1 MIVDLERNPKQYEFY
16 VQAMAAAQ
24 GATEKRNLL
33 YGGAIR
39 GGKSFVCATIW
50 LRLAAMYPNSKWHV
64 IRSDF
69 PKLVKTIIPTF
80 EKIIDGAP
88 HYKWSRDK
96 SNYFVEN
103 LKTKAKI
110 FFMAEN
116 ISQDPTLN
124 SFLGLETN
132 GIYFEQIEE
141 LSKKLWNIGRSRVGS
156 WYLDKMPTPLI
167 LATFNPSQTWIKTDI
182 HEPYLRGELAKE
194 YYYQLALPT
203 DNAFVTEEQK
213 NVWNSLDER
222 YIRQFIEGD
231 WSNFDNDGSRW
242 AYAYDPQK
250 HLDEFDINPMQEV
263 ILSFDFN
270 RNPMTCSVLQTNR
283 FDSIDIYET
292 IKLPNSDIY
301 QMCEHIRNV
310 YGQYLLVV
318 TGDASGNSGSA
329 MVQDNLNYYKIIAT
343 ELNLNMHHF
352 QVPTINPKIA
362 ENRVLVNSLLAKGKV
377 RLNKPKTKALQFD
390 LENVSVL
397 ADGTLKKQDRSDP
410 AQQADAL
417 DTFRYACN
425 IFLPNFLQM
434 KIN

>member
-1 MIVDLERNPKQYEFY
+1 
-16 VQAMAAAQ
+16 
-24 GATEKRNLL
+24 
-33 YGGAIR
+33 
-39 GGKSFVCATIW
+39 
-50 LRLAAMYPNSKWHV
+50 
-64 IRSDF
+64 
-69 PKLVKTIIPTF
+69 
-80 EKIIDGAP
+80 
-88 HYKWSRDK
+88 
-96 SNYFVEN
+96 
-103 LKTKAKI
+103 
-110 FFMAEN
+110 
-116 ISQDPTLN
+116 
-124 SFLGLETN
+124 
-132 GIYFEQIEE
+132 
-141 LSKKLWNIGRSRVGS
+141 
-156 WYLDKMPTPLI
+156 
-167 LATFNPSQTWIKTDI
+167 
-182 HEPYLRGELAKE
+182 
-194 YYYQLALPT
+194 
-203 DNAFVTEEQK
+203 
-213 NVWNSLDER
+213 
-222 YIRQFIEGD
+222 
-231 WSNFDNDGSRW
+231 
-242 AYAYDPQK
+242 
-250 HLDEFDINPMQEV
+250 MQEV

-301 QMCEHIRNV
+301 QMCEHIRNI

-329 MVQDNLNYYKIIAT
+329 MVQDNLNYYKIIAN

>member
-1 MIVDLERNPKQYEFY
+1 MIVDLQANPKQYEFY

-116 ISQDPTLN
+116 IQQDPTLN

-167 LATFNPSQTWIKTDI
+167 FHCFYPS
-182 HEPYLRGELAKE
+182 HCHNLF
-194 YYYQLALPT
+194 
-203 DNAFVTEEQK
+203 AF
-213 NVWNSLDER
+213 
-222 YIRQFIEGD
+222 F
-231 WSNFDNDGSRW
+231 
-242 AYAYDPQK
+242 
-250 HLDEFDINPMQEV
+250 
-263 ILSFDFN
+263 
-270 RNPMTCSVLQTNR
+270 
-283 FDSIDIYET
+283 
-292 IKLPNSDIY
+292 
-301 QMCEHIRNV
+301 
-310 YGQYLLVV
+310 
-318 TGDASGNSGSA
+318 
-329 MVQDNLNYYKIIAT
+329 LNY
-343 ELNLNMHHF
+343 L
-352 QVPTINPKIA
+352 INFW
-362 ENRVLVNSLLAKGKV
+362 L
-377 RLNKPKTKALQFD
+377 
-390 LENVSVL
+390 
-397 ADGTLKKQDRSDP
+397 
-410 AQQADAL
+410 
-417 DTFRYACN
+417 
-425 IFLPNFLQM
+425 
-434 KIN
+434 